1 MSLQDWRASESR
13 SDRSSSDPSGETAV
27 QSAPSWSRD
36 IRSLIVVLILAAATI
51 GGVMYEWLLFPK
63 HNDQLSAAPENAPT
77 LAPTPTVAPTVAP
90 ATKLSPLFPFCPPE
104 RDSCWR

>member
-1 MSLQDWRASESR
+1 MSLQDWRESESR
-13 SDRSSSDPSGETAV
+13 SDRSSSDPSGQTAV

-36 IRSLIVVLILAAATI
+36 LKSLLVLILAAVTI
-51 GGVMYEWLLFPK
+51 GGAMYEWLVFSK
-63 HNDQLSAAPENAPT
+63 HNAQLSAAPKNA
-77 LAPTPTVAPTVAP
+77 PTVAPTPIVAP